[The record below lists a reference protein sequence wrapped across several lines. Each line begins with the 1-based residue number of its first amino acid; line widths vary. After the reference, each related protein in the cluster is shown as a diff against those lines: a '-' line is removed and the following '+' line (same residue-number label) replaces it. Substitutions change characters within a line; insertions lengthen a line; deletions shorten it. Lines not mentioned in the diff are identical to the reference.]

1 MEPAMRSTPAPA
13 MRIVVTLL
21 TGALLGGSPSPAH
34 ADRPPPELLRTDLN
48 VGARA
53 ATIVREM
60 PRPADPVR
68 VCGTPDTSPG
78 EVDGV
83 QMALRRWVDESPT
96 RPSGGL
102 IRIAFHVITAD
113 GEGNV
118 TDGQIAEQ
126 IGELNRDF
134 ADTGYRFELS
144 TVDRTENAGWF
155 RMTPGSGRERQ
166 AKQALA
172 LDPAHRLNVYT
183 CSPGPSLF
191 GWASLPWSS
200 PEGHFIHG
208 VVIHHASL
216 PGGAAPRIL
225 SGTVSH
231 EVGHYLG
238 LFHSAEGAG
247 ASRGLDEAAGARFAG
262 LTTGEQE
269 RIRAIVPV
277 YRPSLIGEPAAPTV
291 ARPEIVPDAG
301 AEPEDGRVLSY
312 RGAYPNPFHAETALR
327 FTLPVSAAVSLRIY
341 SVTGQLVRT
350 LVDAQL
356 PPGDHS
362 AMFRAGD
369 LPSGAYFAVLKVGRV
384 QMNRTLML
392 IH

>member
-1 MEPAMRSTPAPA
+1 MRSTPAPA

-21 TGALLGGSPSPAH
+21 TGALLGAIPSPARP
-34 ADRPPPELLRTDLN
+34 DRPAPELLRTGLN
-48 VGARA
+48 VGERA
-53 ATIVREM
+53 PTIVREM
-60 PRPADPVR
+60 PRPGDPVR
-68 VCGTPDTSPG
+68 VCGTPDASPG
-78 EVDGV
+78 EADGV
-83 QMALRRWVDESPT
+83 QMALRRWVDESPA
-96 RPSGGL
+96 RPSGGI

-126 IGELNRDF
+126 ISELNWDF
-134 ADTGYRFELS
+134 ADTGCRFELA

-166 AKQALA
+166 AKQTLA
-172 LDPAHRLNVYT
+172 LDPAHRLNIYT
-183 CSPGPSLF
+183 CNPGQSLF

-225 SGTVSH
+225 SGTASH
-231 EVGHYLG
+231 EVAHYLG
-238 LFHSAEGAG
+238 LIHCAEGAG
-247 ASRGLDEAAGARFAG
+247 ASRGMDEAVGARFVG
-262 LTTGEQE
+262 LTSGEQE

-277 YRPSLIGEPAAPTV
+277 YRPSLIRVPAAPAV
-291 ARPEIVPDAG
+291 ARPEIVPEAG